1 MSFWDQLLLNNAFE
15 SSDTGPEPILSSTVH
30 SIPNTSTQPLTSFD
44 LPDFPLPQNNIQPPP
59 SQDLAFGPEY
69 QDSDFQLPNLDTLV
83 QELEPTDRSDPWSS
97 SIDRLFE
104 DGWSEPH
111 NSGDFID
118 LTTDSSP
125 PTMPVTTRK
134 RKPSEQTSAES
145 SSILPN
151 TAKRKRTGNLH
162 LKNENTAIEEVDLRE
177 VDDDQGL
184 SKIVHEQ
191 QAATIRAQQQQESEA
206 PLTLSTVHKACE
218 PIYGSELGHLFC
230 HTCIMEALIAGEHQG
245 DQGKGQSRCPVC
257 RKKVSRPRDDKMRAK
272 DKREL
277 IPLEIK
283 FSTRSSMAK
292 GKGKALV
299 AD

>member
-1 MSFWDQLLLNNAFE
+1 MDEGLDSSRDMSFWDQLLLNNAFE

-30 SIPNTSTQPLTSFD
+30 SSNNFGSSGRHPFYRTVPTPPDHEFSYSRQQSRLFPSLNTTHHVTHSSVPNTSTQPLTSFD

-206 PLTLSTVHKACE
+206 PLTLSTVQCVVCMDSMTDMTVTHC
-218 PIYGSELGHLFC
+218 G
-230 HTCIMEALIAGEHQG
+230 
-245 DQGKGQSRCPVC
+245 RCTKLASQC
-257 RKKVSRPRDDKMRAK
+257 KV
-272 DKREL
+272 
-277 IPLEIK
+277 I
-283 FSTRSSMAK
+283 
-292 GKGKALV
+292 
-299 AD
+299 